1 MKAAW
6 RWIGGAC
13 LVGVLVLTMAL
24 PPGAQEPDRKIP
36 PQDIKSGKA
45 FVSAETQAQQ
55 DDLTLNP
62 GMLWVEEGERIWAAP
77 AGTSGKSC
85 ASCHGAPAAL
95 AGVATRYPAHDA
107 RLGRLLNLETR
118 IQNCR
123 SEHQGVPQPAY
134 ESRELLALTALV
146 AHQSRGLPMR
156 VGVDGPARAS
166 FLRGQALFEERQ
178 GQLDLSCGQCHVD
191 NWGKRL
197 RTETISQGYA
207 NGFPAYRLE
216 WQTLGSSHRR
226 LRACFLGVRA
236 EPFAHGSTE
245 FIEIE
250 LYLAWRAQGLAIETP
265 AVRR

>member
-1 MKAAW
+1 MSAAR
-6 RWIGGAC
+6 RWLLGAC
-13 LVGVLVLTMAL
+13 LLGAAGLAFAGR
-24 PPGAQEPDRKIP
+24 PGAQQAEHKIP
-36 PQDIKSGKA
+36 PQDVKSGKA
-45 FVSAETQAQQ
+45 FVSRETQIQQ
-55 DDLTLNP
+55 DDLSVNP
-62 GMLWVEEGERIWAAP
+62 GMLWVEEGERLWAAP
-77 AGTSGKSC
+77 AGSAAKSC
-85 ASCHGAPAAL
+85 ASCHGLPATQ
-95 AGVATRYPAHDA
+95 AGVATRYPAFDM
-107 RLGRLLNLETR
+107 RLQRLLNLEMR

-123 SEHQGVPQPAY
+123 AEHQGAPPPAY

-146 AHQSRGLPMR
+146 AHQSRGLP
-156 VGVDGPARAS
+156 VGVDVDGPAREF
-166 FLRGQALFEERQ
+166 FLRGQKLFAERQ
-178 GQLDLSCGQCHVD
+178 GQLDLSCAQCHVD

-236 EPFAHGSTE
+236 EPFAPGSRE

-250 LYLAWRAQGLAIETP
+250 LYLAWRAQGLPIETP